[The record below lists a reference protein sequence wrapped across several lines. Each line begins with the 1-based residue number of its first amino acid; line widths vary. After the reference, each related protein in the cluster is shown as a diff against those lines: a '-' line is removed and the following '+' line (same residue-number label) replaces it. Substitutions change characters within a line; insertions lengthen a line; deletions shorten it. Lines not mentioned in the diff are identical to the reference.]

1 MNKRK
6 IVEQVQINIPEHFAP
21 LAIGKQ
27 RYKMYYGGRAGGKS
41 YGFADVLLLLCREN
55 KLFVACVREV
65 QESIKDSVY
74 KLLKDRAEAHGFTDF
89 EFFADRIDNRITGSR
104 IVFKGLRDE
113 NSQTIKSLEGV
124 DICWIEEGQAITKKS
139 WEVLNPTIRKPNAQ
153 IWVSM
158 NREEENDPIFV
169 YISKQNQ
176 EDAVIKRV
184 NYYDN
189 PFCPKEMHKL
199 AEFCKKDDYDEYLH
213 VWLGEPRQAG
223 DTKLISVKYVKEA
236 MACYIDPMENR
247 SPLIIGVDIARFGDD
262 STVFAYRKGRQA
274 FKLESYKKLDTVEL
288 ANLIH
293 AKVKQMNPARV
304 FIDIGASGAGVY
316 DILADRG
323 LNRVVR
329 GINFGSKAI
338 LRDRY
343 VNKRAEMWGEANEW
357 LKDGNVQLPKD
368 DELLNDLCSVN
379 KKYDGMGRLALES
392 KEEVKK
398 RLLRSPDRADAFCLT
413 FAEPVFD
420 NDEKKVHKLN
430 IIEQAFEDDARR
442 NRRDSW

>member
-1 MNKRK
+1 M
-6 IVEQVQINIPEHFAP
+6 EQVQINIPEHFAP

-74 KLLKDRAEAHGFTDF
+74 KLLKDRAEAHQFTDF
-89 EFFADRIDNRITGSR
+89 EFFADRIDNKITGSR

-158 NREEENDPIFV
+158 NREEDNDPIFV
-169 YISKQNQ
+169 YISKQSQ
-176 EDAVIKRV
+176 EDAIIKRV

-189 PFCPKEMHKL
+189 PFCPKEMRKL

-223 DTKLISVKYVKEA
+223 DTKLIAVKDVKEA
-236 MACYIDPMENR
+236 MAYYIDPLDNK

-262 STVFAYRKGRQA
+262 STVFFYRKGRQVMKA
-274 FKLESYKKLDTVEL
+274 DVYKKLDTVEL

-293 AKVKQMNPARV
+293 AKVKDMNPAKV
-304 FIDIGASGAGVY
+304 FLDNGNTGAGVY
-316 DILADRG
+316 DILSDRG
-323 LNRVVR
+323 LSKIVKGV
-329 GINFGSKAI
+329 NFGGKAI
-338 LRDRY
+338 LKDRY
-343 VNKRAEMWGEANEW
+343 VNKRAEMWGELNEW
-357 LKDGNVQLPKD
+357 LKDGGVQLPKD
-368 DELLNDLCSVN
+368 EELLSDLCSVS
-379 KKYDGMGRLALES
+379 KKYDGMGRLGLES
-392 KEEVKK
+392 KDEVKK
-398 RLLRSPDRADAFCLT
+398 RLGRSPDRADALCLT

-420 NDEKKVHKLN
+420 NSEKKVHKLN
-430 IIEQAFEDDARR
+430 ILEQAFLDDAKL
-442 NRRDSW
+442 NRSETW